1 MIGGVTLSNYDCMK
15 SLHNTDR
22 FGLCVLEGGVALH
35 AEGDGDGEVLR
46 LGLVGLDGG
55 RVVVEG
61 LPLGRVAV
69 PVEACRLKEGR
80 KKVGFIGEY

>member
-1 MIGGVTLSNYDCMK
+1 M
-15 SLHNTDR
+15 
-22 FGLCVLEGGVALH
+22 LEGGVALH
-35 AEGDGDGEVLR
+35 SEGDRDGEVLC

-69 PVEACRLKEGR
+69 PVEAGRLNEGR
-80 KKVGFIGEY
+80 KKDW